1 MIHPDLGE
9 ESGAGSGQAEYDYM
23 TYVAEYQNYLAQSA
37 VLHQGQE
44 RFKELA

>member
-23 TYVAEYQNYLAQSA
+23 SYVAEYQNYLAQSVA
-37 VLHQGQE
+37 LFQGQE
-44 RFKELA
+44 RSKEL

>member
-23 TYVAEYQNYLAQSA
+23 SYVAEYQIYLAQSA
-37 VLHQGQE
+37 ALLQGQE
-44 RFKELA
+44 RSKEL

>member
-23 TYVAEYQNYLAQSA
+23 TYVAEYQNYLALSA

-44 RFKELA
+44 RSKELA